1 MTLTKLGSSLVA
13 IGSLLIPSLYAA
25 DLPGPK
31 PIPATRPEA
40 KAALERLKSREPRLP
55 LPAPTDEERAEAQGR
70 EFGLVNNGRMRNL
83 YLPADLRSR
92 TTSRQKD
99 PAMTLD
105 YGFTVELFWIASRG
119 NNCHYCLG
127 HQETKLLTAGIEE
140 PRIAALDA
148 DWSRFTAAERAAYA
162 LARKLTLRPDQI
174 TDVDIAA
181 VEKHYKPL
189 QVLEMVMLV
198 ARYNATNRWTDSLG
212 IPQEGH
218 RKFLTETPAEFQNA
232 KSIVALAKLEDRQP
246 PPSRDETLAQLA
258 KCRNR
263 SPRLPMLDEAAARQV
278 VSTDVAPGR
287 IPQWMRLLANFPVS
301 GKGMIEGY
309 VAAKEKGTLPAEM
322 KAQIAWVA
330 ARSDSA
336 WYATDAAMQR
346 LRKLGYSD
354 ERIFAL
360 DQAAESPQNNADLV
374 LAFTRKLTA
383 TPQRI
388 EDADIA
394 GLRKHYS
401 DSQVAEIVYHVT
413 QAAFFDRVTEAAA
426 LPLDAQE

>member
-1 MTLTKLGSSLVA
+1 MPLHVFIYSCNVISSFILDYAMTLTKLGTSFVA

-162 LARKLTLRPDQI
+162 LTRKLTLRPDQI

-189 QVLEMVMLV
+189 QVLELVMLV

-232 KSIVALAKLEDRQP
+232 KSIVALAQP
-246 PPSRDETLAQLA
+246 QLG
-258 KCRNR
+258 
-263 SPRLPMLDEAAARQV
+263 Q
-278 VSTDVAPGR
+278 
-287 IPQWMRLLANFPVS
+287 
-301 GKGMIEGY
+301 
-309 VAAKEKGTLPAEM
+309 
-322 KAQIAWVA
+322 
-330 ARSDSA
+330 
-336 WYATDAAMQR
+336 
-346 LRKLGYSD
+346 
-354 ERIFAL
+354 
-360 DQAAESPQNNADLV
+360 
-374 LAFTRKLTA
+374 
-383 TPQRI
+383 
-388 EDADIA
+388 
-394 GLRKHYS
+394 
-401 DSQVAEIVYHVT
+401 
-413 QAAFFDRVTEAAA
+413 
-426 LPLDAQE
+426 